1 MCFHQ
6 AADCAQ
12 SPVQGLQRAEWEAMG
27 GHALMATLPMLHN
40 LLMCEKI
47 KLTVYE
53 CIKSLSVI
61 SAIFIAAEMF

>member
-27 GHALMATLPMLHN
+27 GNALMAMLHN

-47 KLTVYE
+47 KLTVHE

-61 SAIFIAAEMF
+61 SAIFIAGEMF